1 MMVMTSLKYSLPWR
15 SRLAFPLPNSF
26 PCPLMAYSWQK
37 SSTLQN
43 SSSKLIVDTS
53 CWCDYPQGYS
63 FLAQEV
69 SFFLIPNSRYIRR
82 NCMNLSKGPYHVG
95 ELYFRVLRCNPCSC
109 NYFR

>member
-69 SFFLIPNSRYIRR
+69 SFFLIPNSRYLASQQRSLEHQLDSI
-82 NCMNLSKGPYHVG
+82 LPGIEHDG
-95 ELYFRVLRCNPCSC
+95 RVAVPR
-109 NYFR
+109 Y